1 MRIDSSNIGMESE
14 RTYSSTAMR
23 VTKVTI
29 TDSRQSTM
37 DGTDSLFG
45 NLLESGQEEMPEMKS
60 EEEETPQDFL
70 SKTLDEMR
78 AKVNAF
84 RLGQISDLDME
95 ETGRQLKTIKQQCLD
110 YLLAL
115 LFPDRERG
123 SFYRYKEGS
132 MDESGFAAEADGD
145 AVLSLQNA
153 NVRTFSFSQQYYYEE
168 TESTTFTTQGTVRCA
183 DGREINFNLNL
194 NMSRSFQEYY
204 EQTYQEIEVSMCDP
218 LVINLDGNIADL
230 SDQTFF
236 FDIDG
241 DGEKDEV
248 NRLKSGSG
256 YLALDRNDDGKVN
269 DGSELFG
276 TASGNGFE
284 DLAAYDEDGNGF
296 IDEGDSIFEKL
307 KIWTM
312 DEDGKE
318 QLISLKEKGV
328 GAICLQ
334 SAATDFA
341 VTDDSNA
348 NKGMIRRSGFFLY
361 ENGTAGSVQHLD
373 VTKYNQAG

>member
-14 RTYSSTAMR
+14 RTYSTVSTR

-45 NLLESGQEEMPEMKS
+45 NLLESGQEEMPQMKS
-60 EEEETPQDFL
+60 EEEESPQDFL

-84 RLGQISDLDME
+84 RLGKISDLDME

-110 YLLAL
+110 YLMAL
-115 LFPDRERG
+115 LFPHRERA
-123 SFYRYKEGS
+123 SLYSYEEGG
-132 MDESGFAAEADGD
+132 MDESGFADSGKEEVAF
-145 AVLSLQNA
+145 SLANA
-153 NVRTFSFSQQYYYEE
+153 NVRTFTFSQQYYYEE
-168 TESTTFTTQGTVRCA
+168 TETTTFTTQGTVKCA

-204 EQTYQEIEVSMCDP
+204 EEAYHEIEVSMCDP

-248 NRLKSGSG
+248 NRLGSGSG
-256 YLALDRNDDGKVN
+256 YLALDHNGDGKIN
-269 DGSELFG
+269 DGKELFG
-276 TASGNGFE
+276 TASGNGFA
-284 DLAAYDEDGNGF
+284 DLSAYDEDGNGF
-296 IDEGDSIFEKL
+296 IDEGDSIFSKL

-312 DEDGKE
+312 DENGNE
-318 QLISLKEKGV
+318 ELISLKDKGV

-334 SAATDFA
+334 NAVTDFA
-341 VTDDSNA
+341 VTSDTNEK
-348 NKGMIRRSGFFLY
+348 KGMIRRSGFFLY